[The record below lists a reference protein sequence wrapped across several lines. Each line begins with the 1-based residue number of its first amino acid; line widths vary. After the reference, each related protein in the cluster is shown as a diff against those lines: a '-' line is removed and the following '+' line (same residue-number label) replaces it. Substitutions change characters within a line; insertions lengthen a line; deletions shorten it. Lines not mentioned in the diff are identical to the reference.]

1 MTSPEDGAVSEEMIL
16 DVDPALSGDMDSSLG
31 AEIDPALSGDMFLK
45 FTDEAEMLS
54 VLFHDVAVEFDT
66 VTDEETGEVTST
78 PTVFES
84 QAKWPNTDVIGT
96 IYEPTGMM
104 LTDDEGNEY
113 PEQAAIP
120 GYHVN
125 IRAEAPIEELAA
137 YRVYP
142 NNPRRVWL

>member
-1 MTSPEDGAVSEEMIL
+1 MSEEMIL
-16 DVDPALSGDMDSSLG
+16 DVDPALSGDH
-31 AEIDPALSGDMFLK
+31 FLK
-45 FTDEAEMLS
+45 FADEAEMLS

-78 PTVFES
+78 PTKFES
-84 QAKWPNTDVIGT
+84 QAKWPNTDLIGT
-96 IYEPTGMM
+96 IFEPTGVM

-125 IRAEAPIEELAA
+125 IRADAPIEELEA